1 MRRAGFPSFNVYFS
15 FFDFLFFGG
24 SYMLVRCPQRNYTS
38 CKLGIGH
45 IDKVFIIIT
54 IISRIQHPLIVRR
67 GKLVLQCKIFA
78 LRHPNNCVFF
88 SVCEFY
94 AFTLRFTV

>member
-1 MRRAGFPSFNVYFS
+1 
-15 FFDFLFFGG
+15 
-24 SYMLVRCPQRNYTS
+24 MLVRCPQRNYTS

-78 LRHPNNCVFF
+78 LRHPNNCFF
-88 SVCEFY
+88 FPFVNSM
-94 AFTLRFTV
+94 LLL

>member
-1 MRRAGFPSFNVYFS
+1 
-15 FFDFLFFGG
+15 
-24 SYMLVRCPQRNYTS
+24 MLVRCPQRNYTS

-88 SVCEFY
+88 SVCEFHSLNNKKI
-94 AFTLRFTV
+94 FQSPTVDMLHIRVLRKLRPSKTKT

>member
-1 MRRAGFPSFNVYFS
+1 
-15 FFDFLFFGG
+15 
-24 SYMLVRCPQRNYTS
+24 MLVRCPQRNYTS

-54 IISRIQHPLIVRR
+54 IISRIQHPPIVLR